1 MLIKVSLKKK
11 TSQLLYPND
20 YCSYL
25 SLHCE
30 CRRDYRIN
38 ASIFS
43 INASNMLKNLLGI
56 DKELL
61 FDSQELSQRQQCP
74 ISAYM
79 LIKES
84 NRPGLDWLF
93 IEGHDLCN
101 HVDYCVLSHSFFNQW
116 TASTTHTISAQDLH
130 YSSLI
135 ISHDRPCLSSC
146 AKSEHVAKEG
156 APVLLIYLGPTQQT
170 KLLISQM

>member
-11 TSQLLYPND
+11 QVSFFILMTPALTSP
-20 YCSYL
+20 C
-25 SLHCE
+25 
-30 CRRDYRIN
+30 IVN
-38 ASIFS
+38 AGETTVSMPPGS
-43 INASNMLKNLLGI
+43 VSNMLKNLLGI

-74 ISAYM
+74 IAAYM

-93 IEGHDLCN
+93 IEGQDLCN

-116 TASTTHTISAQDLH
+116 TASTTHTISAQNLH
-130 YSSLI
+130 YSSLT
-135 ISHDRPCLSSC
+135 ISHDRPCLTSC

-156 APVLLIYLGPTQQT
+156 APVLMIYFGPT
-170 KLLISQM
+170 